1 MEIIELNANVRSTKG
16 NGAAR
21 ALRRDGKIP
30 AVLYGRGIGSVSLT
44 VDIKELETALKMGSI
59 GQSLFNLKVQ
69 NGDTYSKTVMI
80 KELQYHPL
88 NLNFLH
94 ADFYEIAMDRKITV
108 NVPVVT
114 VGKSEGVELGGLLQ
128 IVRRELEITCLP
140 TQIPES
146 IEIDITDLNIGDSVH
161 AEDIA
166 LGEGIEIL
174 TDVNFT
180 VATVLA
186 PKLEEEEEEGEEEG
200 EELEEGAEEKAE
212 GEDTESSE
220 EG

>member
-1 MEIIELNANVRSTKG
+1 MEIIELNANIRSTTG

-30 AVLYGRGIGSVSLT
+30 AVLYGRGIDPVTLT
-44 VDIKELETALKMGSI
+44 VDIKELENALKKGSI

-88 NLNFLH
+88 SLNFLH

-114 VGKSEGVELGGLLQ
+114 KGKSEGVELGGLLQ

-140 TQIPES
+140 TRIPDT
-146 IEIDITDLNIGDSVH
+146 IEIDISDLNIGDSIH
-161 AEDIA
+161 ADEIP
-166 LGEGIEIL
+166 LEEGNEIQ

-180 VATVLA
+180 VLTVLA
-186 PKLEEEEEEGEEEG
+186 PKVEEEPEEEE
-200 EELEEGAEEKAE
+200 EELEEGAEVEDEAE
-212 GEDTESSE
+212 DAAPAE
-220 EG
+220 EE